1 MTVPSK
7 PRIHLHSRGPS
18 MRNNKAILD
27 EAARSVRRTFVGSV
41 AGSIGM
47 LAVVGAAGAYGM
59 PEKLTTQ
66 ALAAA
71 MAKLNMKFPRVE
83 HAAAEPERPV
93 HDHVV
98 QVADNAKLRAIS
110 PVSDVAP
117 EDAIVRAVPQ
127 VVSEV
132 APPAIAAENTS
143 VVAKTPPAI
152 QAAPVRNPFTAN
164 DPEPAPAVTASL
176 TPPALP
182 EVAEER
188 PILSAPMVFE
198 APKPA
203 DAQVLMA

>member
-1 MTVPSK
+1 
-7 PRIHLHSRGPS
+7 

-83 HAAAEPERPV
+83 HAAAEPERPL

-98 QVADNAKLRAIS
+98 QVADNAKLRAMS
-110 PVSDVAP
+110 PVSIVAP
-117 EDAIVRAVPQ
+117 EGAIVRAVPQ

-132 APPAIAAENTS
+132 APPTVAAAAENTS
-143 VVAKTPPAI
+143 RRKDAAI
-152 QAAPVRNPFTAN
+152 
-164 DPEPAPAVTASL
+164 DPSRAGPKSL
-176 TPPALP
+176 HWAWRRIP
-182 EVAEER
+182 
-188 PILSAPMVFE
+188 
-198 APKPA
+198 
-203 DAQVLMA
+203 

>member
-1 MTVPSK
+1 MSG
-7 PRIHLHSRGPS
+7 PREPRLNLHSRGPS

-41 AGSIGM
+41 AGSITM

-71 MAKLNMKFPRVE
+71 MAKLNMKFPRIE
-83 HAAAEPERPV
+83 HAAPDTELPV
-93 HDHVV
+93 QHHVV
-98 QVADNAKLRAIS
+98 QVADNATLRAVS

-132 APPAIAAENTS
+132 APPTVAAAVENTS
-143 VVAKTPPAI
+143 VVAKTPPVI
-152 QAAPVRNPFTAN
+152 QAAPVRNP
-164 DPEPAPAVTASL
+164 
-176 TPPALP
+176 
-182 EVAEER
+182 
-188 PILSAPMVFE
+188 
-198 APKPA
+198 
-203 DAQVLMA
+203 